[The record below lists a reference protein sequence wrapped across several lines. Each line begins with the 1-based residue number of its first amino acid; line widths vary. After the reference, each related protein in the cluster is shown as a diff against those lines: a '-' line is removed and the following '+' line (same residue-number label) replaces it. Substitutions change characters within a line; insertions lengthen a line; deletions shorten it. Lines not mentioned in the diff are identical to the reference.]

1 MCSRI
6 SDFGFRISDLPPALR
21 REHGVSGG
29 QFKIQNSKFK
39 IAAALGCLLFS
50 VGCAHRGATTPTT
63 QPSAP
68 PPAPTQVD
76 EGWTEKGIASWYGEP
91 YHGRRT
97 ASGEIYDMHRMTA
110 AHKTLAFGT
119 KVKVNRRD
127 TGADVVVR
135 INDRGPFI
143 EGRIIDLSFAAARK
157 IGLDVDGVAPVKIK
171 VVGHEAVPAAEPSS
185 SSAEEFEDCFW
196 VQVGAF
202 ADRGNAARVEKQLER
217 AGEGAVMLEGLD
229 GLWRVRLG
237 PFDAEGKAEKA
248 RERVTNEWPGAR
260 VVDCGG

>member
-1 MCSRI
+1 MNSE
-6 SDFGFRISDLPPALR
+6 FGIRNSEFPPTHP
-21 REHGVSGG
+21 REHRASGG

-50 VGCAHRGATTPTT
+50 VGCAHRGAPTPTT
-63 QPSAP
+63 RRSAP
-68 PPAPTQVD
+68 TPAPTQVD

-97 ASGEIYDMHRMTA
+97 ASGEIYDMYEMTA

-143 EGRIIDLSFAAARK
+143 EGRIIDLSYAAAKK
-157 IGLDVDGVAPVKIK
+157 IALDVDGVAPVKIK
-171 VVGHEAVPAAEPSS
+171 VVGRSAVPATETA
-185 SSAEEFEDCFW
+185 SAASEEAEDCFW

-202 ADRGNAARVEKQLER
+202 SDRANAARAERELER
-217 AGEGAVMLEGLD
+217 AGEAAVMLEGLD
-229 GLWRVRLG
+229 GLWRVRIG
-237 PFDAEGKAEKA
+237 PFDTERKAEKA
-248 RERVTNEWPGAR
+248 RNRVTDDWPGAHL
-260 VVDCGG
+260 VHCGG

>member
-1 MCSRI
+1 
-6 SDFGFRISDLPPALR
+6 
-21 REHGVSGG
+21 
-29 QFKIQNSKFK
+29 
-39 IAAALGCLLFS
+39 
-50 VGCAHRGATTPTT
+50 
-63 QPSAP
+63 
-68 PPAPTQVD
+68 VD

-97 ASGEIYDMHRMTA
+97 ASGEIFDMHQMTA
-110 AHKTLAFGT
+110 AHRTLAFGT

-143 EGRIIDLSFAAARK
+143 EGRIIDLSFAAAKK

-171 VVGHEAVPAAEPSS
+171 VVGHAAVPAAEPT
-185 SSAEEFEDCFW
+185 SSASEVGEDCFW

-202 ADRGNAARVEKQLER
+202 SDRGNAARAERNLER
-217 AGEGAVMLEGLD
+217 AGHTAVMLEGLD

-237 PFDAEGKAEKA
+237 PFDSEQKAE
-248 RERVTNEWPGAR
+248 RTRNLVTDHWPGSHL
-260 VVDCGG
+260 VPCGG